1 MFEAIPSGL
10 HIKLLP
16 QTPGSDSNSLN
27 HQWDQTLFHCS
38 KRLLILLKSHCEE
51 HLKQLTT
58 EFHSLLDI
66 CKKDLL
72 VSEYENISKRLNDI
86 SAMQSLALNKRQ
98 RSKSQRDGGSY
109 QPAPFIDKQKK
120 KTQ

>member
-1 MFEAIPSGL
+1 VFEAIPSGL

-27 HQWDQTLFHCS
+27 HQWNQTLFHCS

-86 SAMQSLALNKRQ
+86 SAMKVWLSINDNAVNPSEMAVHTNQ
-98 RSKSQRDGGSY
+98 R
-109 QPAPFIDKQKK
+109 P
-120 KTQ
+120 